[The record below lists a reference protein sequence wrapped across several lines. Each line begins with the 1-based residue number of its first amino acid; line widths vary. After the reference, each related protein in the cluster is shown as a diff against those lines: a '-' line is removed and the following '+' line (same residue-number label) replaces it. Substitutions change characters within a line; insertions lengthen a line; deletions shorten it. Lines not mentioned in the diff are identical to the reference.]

1 VAALGR
7 AVDAEEFAR
16 ICLVLQERGAENI
29 NLVTGSHAIPA
40 LAEGILAARSQGLA
54 VPVLW
59 NSSAYESPGTL
70 SLLEDL
76 IDVYL
81 PDLKTLDRDISRRFF
96 NAADY
101 PEHAEAAILRMI
113 AARPTIRYAPARGTG
128 PGEGQVLVSGV
139 VIRHLALPG
148 FLDATRQ
155 VLCWFAEHCRDRAL
169 LSLMTQYTPV
179 RGDKAGPDRY
189 INPEEY
195 EAILGWLEEL
205 DIEDGFYQELSP
217 DNQWLPDFNHIN
229 PFSSSLS
236 LPVWHWKA
244 GFV

>member
-1 VAALGR
+1 VN
-7 AVDAEEFAR
+7 DEEFVR
-16 ICLVLQERGAENI
+16 ICLILQEKGAENI
-29 NLVTGSHAIPA
+29 NLVTGSHAVPA
-40 LAEGILAARSQGLA
+40 LAGGICAARSRGLEL
-54 VPVLW
+54 PVLW

-70 SLLEDL
+70 SLLEDPVN
-76 IDVYL
+76 VYL

-96 NAADY
+96 NAENY
-101 PEHAEAAILRMI
+101 PEYAKAAILRMI
-113 AARPTIRYAPARGTG
+113 ALRPNIRYADARGTG
-128 PGEGQVLVSGV
+128 PGKGRVLVSGV
-139 VIRHLALPG
+139 LIRHLVLPG

-155 VLCWFAEHCRDRAL
+155 VLRWFAEHCQGRAL

-179 RGDKAGPDRY
+179 RRKSLAPDRY

-195 EAILGWLEEL
+195 AIILDWLEEL
-205 DIEDGFYQELSP
+205 GIEDGFYQELSP
-217 DNQWLPDFNHIN
+217 DSQWLPDFNRIN